1 MEVALTDVIPTVLL
15 LVDRSGTM
23 TADFG
28 NTNRWDAVF
37 DTLMNPTTG
46 LVQGLQQEIRFGLSL
61 YTSDDGF
68 TNGGT
73 CPIIAQVPPAI
84 GNYDEIF
91 ALYQPLEPIED
102 TPTAAS
108 LAVAQGTLAGVDEPG
123 PKIIVLATD
132 GNPDTCTVPDP
143 DTLPQAR
150 ADSVAAAQA
159 AHTAGIDM
167 FVISVGNE
175 VSEAHLQD
183 MANAGVGLPI
193 GGPKLA
199 PFFVALE
206 PDSLVAAFDTII
218 GGVRSCTFALDGEVN
233 VSQADEGTVTLDG
246 DVLDFGTEWQLV
258 DSSTLELIGP
268 ACDIILAGGDHTVEA
283 EFECG
288 VVVD

>member
-1 MEVALTDVIPTVLL
+1 VLI

-23 TADFG
+23 TQDFG
-28 NTNRWDAVF
+28 GVRRWDAVF

-46 LVQGLQQEIRFGLSL
+46 LVQRLQNDVRFGLAL

-68 TNGGT
+68 SNGGT
-73 CPIIAQVPPAI
+73 CPIIAQAPPAV
-84 GNYDEIF
+84 GNYQTIF
-91 ALYQPLEPIED
+91 DLYEPLEPIED

-159 AHTAGIDM
+159 ANAAGIDIY
-167 FVISVGNE
+167 VVSVGNE
-175 VSEAHLQD
+175 VSETHLQD
-183 MANAGVGLPI
+183 MANAGIGLPV
-193 GGPKLA
+193 GGAEQA
-199 PFFVALE
+199 PFFRALE
-206 PDSLVAAFDTII
+206 PDGLVAAFDTII
-218 GGVRSCTFALDGEVN
+218 GGVRSCTFALDGNVN
-233 VSQADEGTVTLDG
+233 VNDADEGTVTLDG
-246 DVLDFGTEWQLV
+246 APLDFGTEWDLV
-258 DSSTLELIGP
+258 DSSTLQILGA
-268 ACDIILAGGDHTVEA
+268 ACDTILAGGDHVVEA
-283 EFECG
+283 EFDCG